1 MKRRSC
7 VLLLVAAAL
16 SFVLPVAPVAAQT
29 TTTDTENQ
37 SGATL
42 VLRGQGFIQQLI
54 GQYGASAKVVDV
66 ARSLL
71 SQLGAQYQRAL
82 LDADLRVVA
91 IEIAKIDKQ
100 RQDLADLLPLI
111 DEEIA
116 NLDPASPTYAADLAS
131 LNASR
136 SSTVA
141 SIAQID
147 TVQRPPL
154 VAQQSALNAAVAL
167 LPSAVSPFMQ
177 QNLADWVGA
186 LAKISPA
193 SQAATLGDFASAA
206 GILIDDG
213 HVVPVAGN
221 WGAGFA
227 GSQAVGGNA
236 FLYATNSGQLTD
248 EGKLR
253 TPNRDYSY
261 KTGGGLVTVNVQVT
275 THYYGFMAI
284 TAAAEPAAAPAN
296 IPALGP
302 LALWLLAA
310 LTAGAGALVLRRKPG
325 SEP

>member
-136 SSTVA
+136 SLDVGQHRA
-141 SIAQID
+141 DRYGA
-147 TVQRPPL
+147 
-154 VAQQSALNAAVAL
+154 AAAAGGAAVGTQRRGRAVAACGFAL
-167 LPSAVSPFMQ
+167 HAAESRRLGGRAGEDLAGEPGRDAGRFRQCRRHPDRRRPRRTRCRQLGRWVLPDPRPWAAMPSSTPRT
-177 QNLADWVGA
+177 
-186 LAKISPA
+186 PA
-193 SQAATLGDFASAA
+193 S
-206 GILIDDG
+206 
-213 HVVPVAGN
+213 
-221 WGAGFA
+221 
-227 GSQAVGGNA
+227 
-236 FLYATNSGQLTD
+236 
-248 EGKLR
+248 
-253 TPNRDYSY
+253 
-261 KTGGGLVTVNVQVT
+261 
-275 THYYGFMAI
+275 
-284 TAAAEPAAAPAN
+284 
-296 IPALGP
+296 
-302 LALWLLAA
+302 
-310 LTAGAGALVLRRKPG
+310 
-325 SEP
+325 

>member
-1 MKRRSC
+1 M
-7 VLLLVAAAL
+7 
-16 SFVLPVAPVAAQT
+16 
-29 TTTDTENQ
+29 
-37 SGATL
+37 
-42 VLRGQGFIQQLI
+42 
-54 GQYGASAKVVDV
+54 
-66 ARSLL
+66 
-71 SQLGAQYQRAL
+71 
-82 LDADLRVVA
+82 
-91 IEIAKIDKQ
+91 
-100 RQDLADLLPLI
+100 
-111 DEEIA
+111 
-116 NLDPASPTYAADLAS
+116 
-131 LNASR
+131 
-136 SSTVA
+136 
-141 SIAQID
+141 
-147 TVQRPPL
+147 PP
-154 VAQQSALNAAVAL
+154 
-167 LPSAVSPFMQ
+167 
-177 QNLADWVGA
+177 
-186 LAKISPA
+186 
-193 SQAATLGDFASAA
+193 

-227 GSQAVGGNA
+227 GSQAVGGHA

>member
-7 VLLLVAAAL
+7 VLLLVVAAL
-16 SFVLPVAPVAAQT
+16 SFVLPVAAQVN
-29 TTTDTENQ
+29 TTDTENQ
-37 SGATL
+37 AGATL

-54 GQYGASAKVVDV
+54 SQYGTSAKVVDV

-71 SQLGAQYQRAL
+71 SQLGPQYQRAL

-91 IEIAKIDKQ
+91 AQIAKVDKE
-100 RQDLADLLPLI
+100 RKDLADLLPLI
-111 DEEIA
+111 DEELG

-136 SSTVA
+136 ASTVA
-141 SIAQID
+141 GIAQID

-154 VAQQSALNAAVAL
+154 IAQQSTLNAAVAL
-167 LPSAVSPFMQ
+167 LPPAVSPFMQ

-193 SQAATLGDFASAA
+193 SQAATLGDFAGAA

-236 FLYATNSGQLTD
+236 FLYATSSGQLTD

-253 TPNRDYSY
+253 TPTRDYSY
-261 KTGGGLVTVNVQVT
+261 TMAGGLVTVDVAVT
-275 THYYGFMAI
+275 THYYGFMGI
-284 TAAAEPAAAPAN
+284 TAADAPPVAAN
-296 IPALGP
+296 IPVFGP
-302 LALWLLAA
+302 IALWLSVVLLGA
-310 LTAGAGALVLRRKPG
+310 AGAFALRRNLGP
-325 SEP
+325 